1 MCQNRSRGV
10 VSSKT
15 VTRHRVGAIPPAV
28 CVLNYTISLLVEPDA
43 RNYSWRRFDQ
53 LSGAMRTLEREKS
66 SKNTRQIGN
75 PFHPFFVLHHHQV
88 GTRHD
93 TKSEIVEA

>member
-1 MCQNRSRGV
+1 M
-10 VSSKT
+10 
-15 VTRHRVGAIPPAV
+15 
-28 CVLNYTISLLVEPDA
+28 LNYTISLLVEPDA

-75 PFHPFFVLHHHQV
+75 PFHPFFVLHHQAV
-88 GTRHD
+88 LDMTPKVKAGA
-93 TKSEIVEA
+93 KFVIAP

>member
-1 MCQNRSRGV
+1 M
-10 VSSKT
+10 
-15 VTRHRVGAIPPAV
+15 
-28 CVLNYTISLLVEPDA
+28 LNYTISLLVEPDA

-75 PFHPFFVLHHHQV
+75 PFHPFFCSPPP
-88 GTRHD
+88 GSTRHD